1 MPEELKSVDHSEQ
14 LAEWKTMRT
23 PTAVVI
29 GARPTHKTTSS
40 GDADFITCQAV
51 TASNLKG
58 SLAEVDNVH
67 DHLLVDPDMS
77 AMLGEVVDN
86 MRISLLKEYP
96 TRMRFRDGNRVVGD
110 VVVLD
115 IRKSIGVRPRG

>member
-1 MPEELKSVDHSEQ
+1 
-14 LAEWKTMRT
+14 MRT

-51 TASNLKG
+51 ATRNLKG
-58 SLAEVDNVH
+58 PRAEVDNVH

-77 AMLGEVVDN
+77 AMLGKIVDN
-86 MRISLLKEYP
+86 MRISLLKENP
-96 TRMRFRDGNRVVGD
+96 TRMQLCDWNR
-110 VVVLD
+110 
-115 IRKSIGVRPRG
+115 

>member
-1 MPEELKSVDHSEQ
+1 MSEELKSVDHSEQ
-14 LAEWKTMRT
+14 LAEWETMRT

-29 GARPTHKTTSS
+29 GARPTHETTSS

-51 TASNLKG
+51 AASNLKRP
-58 SLAEVDNVH
+58 LAEVDNVH
-67 DHLLVDPDMS
+67 DHLLVDSDMS
-77 AMLGEVVDN
+77 AMLGKIVDN

-96 TRMRFRDGNRVVGD
+96 TRMRLCDWNHIVGD

-115 IRKSIGVRPRG
+115 I

>member
-1 MPEELKSVDHSEQ
+1 MEDSAYTDHGGY
-14 LAEWKTMRT
+14 WF
-23 PTAVVI
+23 
-29 GARPTHKTTSS
+29 GARPTHETTSS

-51 TASNLKG
+51 AASNLKRP
-58 SLAEVDNVH
+58 LAEVDNVH

-77 AMLGEVVDN
+77 AMLGKVVDN

-96 TRMRFRDGNRVVGD
+96 TRMRLCDWNRIVRD

-115 IRKSIGVRPRG
+115 IR